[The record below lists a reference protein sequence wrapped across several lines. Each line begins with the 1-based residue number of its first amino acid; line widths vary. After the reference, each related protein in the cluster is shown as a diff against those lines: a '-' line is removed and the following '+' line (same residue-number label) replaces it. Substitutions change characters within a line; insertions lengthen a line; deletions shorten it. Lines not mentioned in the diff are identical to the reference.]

1 MAAVCMHAQR
11 QACTRTQDIRRK
23 PADGWPA
30 ANERERE
37 WVWEDILRTVTWMG
51 DLEGGDLRN
60 GVEG

>member
-11 QACTRTQDIRRK
+11 RACTRTQDIRRK

-37 WVWEDILRTVTWMG
+37 WVWEESERERERLRG
-51 DLEGGDLRN
+51 KIGGKGKN
-60 GVEG
+60 